1 MELTEIKDNYKK
13 KEIAK
18 NILESLPEWFGIP
31 ESTQEYIDESCN
43 LPFFAVFN
51 ELKPLGFIVLKENN
65 CYTAEILVMGVLPNH
80 HKQGIGRM
88 LYHRV
93 YNWAKD
99 HGYEFL
105 QVKTLDFSH
114 PDVHYA
120 ITRKFYL
127 SMGFK
132 PFECIPELWG
142 KDNPCLIL
150 VQYIGE

>member
-1 MELTEIKDNYKK
+1 MELTEIKDNYQK

-18 NILESLPEWFGIP
+18 YILESLPEWFGIP
-31 ESTQEYIDESCN
+31 ESTKEYIDESCN

-65 CYTAEILVMGVLPNH
+65 AYTAEIFVMGVLPNH
-80 HKQGIGRM
+80 QKKGIGRM
-88 LYHRV
+88 LYHKV

-99 HGYEFL
+99 HGYEYL
-105 QVKTLDFSH
+105 QVKTLDSSH
-114 PDVHYA
+114 PDLHYA

-132 PFECIPELWG
+132 PFECIPVLWG
-142 KDNPCLIL
+142 KDNPCLIM